1 MVTRVNA
8 QLEWRDVLGA
18 VKVRLNIGRMA
29 YAVEPGLYAVGN
41 PEETSPVLVSANYKL
56 SFDYLRRELGGLDVW
71 ILVLDTKGVNVWCA
85 AGKGTFG
92 TDELVSRIK
101 AVGLEKIVS
110 HRKVILPQ
118 LSAPGIAAHEVK
130 KQSGFQVVYGPV
142 RACDIK
148 AFIHAGME
156 ATPEMRMVRFDF
168 ADRLAVVPVE
178 IVEWAP
184 HVFLLGL
191 AMLGLS
197 GITGVSYDLSLIWTR
212 GFNVFM
218 IVLGAFLGGS
228 ILVPALLPWLPG
240 KAFSIK
246 SLCVGLVLWG
256 ILVSVLNLALDV
268 WAMLP
273 VILSITSFM
282 AMNFTG
288 CTTFTSQSGVK
299 REMRYAIPVQI
310 LLLITGMILWVI
322 AGIGG
327 SL

>member
-1 MVTRVNA
+1 
-8 QLEWRDVLGA
+8 
-18 VKVRLNIGRMA
+18 
-29 YAVEPGLYAVGN
+29 
-41 PEETSPVLVSANYKL
+41 
-56 SFDYLRRELGGLDVW
+56 
-71 ILVLDTKGVNVWCA
+71 
-85 AGKGTFG
+85 
-92 TDELVSRIK
+92 
-101 AVGLEKIVS
+101 
-110 HRKVILPQ
+110 
-118 LSAPGIAAHEVK
+118 
-130 KQSGFQVVYGPV
+130 
-142 RACDIK
+142 
-148 AFIHAGME
+148 
-156 ATPEMRMVRFDF
+156 
-168 ADRLAVVPVE
+168 
-178 IVEWAP
+178 
-184 HVFLLGL
+184 
-191 AMLGLS
+191 
-197 GITGVSYDLSLIWTR
+197 
-212 GFNVFM
+212 M